1 MWSVDYFKDEFK
13 LSILEDNPKPSIRV
27 ISLGAGVQSSTM
39 MFLAFD
45 GVIKDVDAAI
55 FADTGNEPKA
65 VYEYLDLLKK
75 KVGSKIPIY
84 VVSKGNIYDD
94 AIADKVPGTTKGFPT
109 MPLFIRNS
117 KGGRSMG
124 MRQCTNDY
132 KIQPLYKK
140 IRELV
145 GVKSMKNKSA
155 EILMGISYDE
165 QQRAKTPRLQ
175 WPVHVYPY
183 LNAEITRQD
192 CLEYYDSKDLGTPPR
207 SACIVCPYKTD
218 KEWYETKKNQDEW
231 QMAVDFDEKVR
242 NINDKENYVHPSLK
256 PLKDFPYDDSKLKE
270 YVPSLSMDECEGMC
284 GL

>member
-1 MWSVDYFKDEFK
+1 
-13 LSILEDNPKPSIRV
+13 
-27 ISLGAGVQSSTM
+27 
-39 MFLAFD
+39 
-45 GVIKDVDAAI
+45 
-55 FADTGNEPKA
+55 
-65 VYEYLDLLKK
+65 
-75 KVGSKIPIY
+75 
-84 VVSKGNIYDD
+84 
-94 AIADKVPGTTKGFPT
+94 
-109 MPLFIRNS
+109 
-117 KGGRSMG
+117 MG